1 MALDSEADGSD
12 SQARGSDSQ
21 ARQSRGGKAQ
31 NRVTVLYVGNP
42 IMGDD
47 GIGPAIARAL
57 VGAPDE
63 PVPLSS
69 AHPEPQEFSLPGV
82 ELVDGGTSGME
93 LLPAILDSGELIL
106 IDAVTVPE
114 ARPGD
119 IIVLEGDQIPRLR
132 KTKLS
137 PHQVGLLDLLSAAKL
152 MGHNPSYL
160 AVVGIAPKKADL
172 GVGLSPEVEAAVP
185 AAANAVRDIIS
196 QRQSM

>member
-1 MALDSEADGSD
+1 
-12 SQARGSDSQ
+12 
-21 ARQSRGGKAQ
+21 
-31 NRVTVLYVGNP
+31 
-42 IMGDD
+42 
-47 GIGPAIARAL
+47 
-57 VGAPDE
+57 
-63 PVPLSS
+63 
-69 AHPEPQEFSLPGV
+69 
-82 ELVDGGTSGME
+82 ME

-185 AAANAVRDIIS
+185 AAANTVRDIIS

>member
-1 MALDSEADGSD
+1 MASGI
-12 SQARGSDSQ
+12 
-21 ARQSRGGKAQ
+21 
-31 NRVTVLYVGNP
+31 TVLYVGNP
-42 IMGDD
+42 LMGDD

-69 AHPEPQEFSLPGV
+69 THREPQTYALPGV

-93 LLPAILDSGELIL
+93 LLPAILDSDELIL
-106 IDAVTVPE
+106 IDAVTLPD
-114 ARPGD
+114 ATPGD
-119 IIVLEGDQIPRLR
+119 VIVLEGDQIPRLR

-137 PHQVGLLDLLSAAKL
+137 PHQVGLLDLLSAAKF
-152 MGHNPSYL
+152 MGHDPRYL

-172 GVGLSPEVEAAVP
+172 GVGLSPVVEASVP
-185 AAANAVRDIIS
+185 EAAATVKRIIS